1 MVKPGG
7 GIAGYLKREEREK
20 MKFSLSGREEQG
32 NLLSL
37 NPARPPDRL
46 DGLV

>member
-1 MVKPGG
+1 MVQPAE
-7 GIAGYLKREEREK
+7 GIAGYPKREEREE
-20 MKFSLSGREEQG
+20 MRFSLSGREEQG
-32 NLLSL
+32 NFLSL